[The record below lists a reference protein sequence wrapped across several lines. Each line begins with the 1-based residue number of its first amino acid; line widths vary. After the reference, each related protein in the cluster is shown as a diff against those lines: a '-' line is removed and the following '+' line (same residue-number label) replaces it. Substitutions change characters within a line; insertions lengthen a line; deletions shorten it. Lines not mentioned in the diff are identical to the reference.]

1 MKRSFLSLIAVAAA
15 GFFAVTANAQP
26 APGMGAGPNPNPGI
40 CDNSGPHGPHGS
52 QMGARDGRMGRRGNE
67 MVTLHRIFALDLTT
81 EQANRVRTIQQNVEK
96 QIIPKRATLDVKR
109 IELRELMHQANV
121 NQRAVT
127 NKLKE
132 INDVRGEIA
141 QLRVNAQLEAR
152 GVLTG
157 EQLERYLDPT
167 WRPEPFQR
175 RMNVPARRR

>member
-1 MKRSFLSLIAVAAA
+1 MKRSFVSLIAIAAA
-15 GFFAVTANAQP
+15 GLFAVTANAQP
-26 APGMGAGPNPNPGI
+26 STGMGAGSNSNPGI
-40 CDNSGPHGPHGS
+40 CDTNGPHGP
-52 QMGARDGRMGRRGNE
+52 QMGGGGGRMGQRGNAKV
-67 MVTLHRIFALDLTT
+67 MLHRILALDLTS
-81 EQANRVRTIQQNVEK
+81 EQATRVRAIQQNVEK

-109 IELRELMHQANV
+109 IELRELMHQTNV

-167 WRPEPFQR
+167 WRPETSQCR
-175 RMNVPARRR
+175 TNRPARRR

>member
-1 MKRSFLSLIAVAAA
+1 MKRSFLSLIAVVAA
-15 GFFAVTANAQP
+15 GLLATSISAQP
-26 APGMGAGPNPNPGI
+26 NAGMGAGPSPNPNPGI
-40 CDNSGPHGPHGS
+40 CDSGGPHGP
-52 QMGARDGRMGRRGNE
+52 QMGARHNHMGNRGNAK
-67 MVTLHRIFALDLTT
+67 VALQRILALDLTS
-81 EQANRVRTIQQNVEK
+81 EQATRVRAIQQNVEK
-96 QIIPKRATLDVKR
+96 QIIPKRATLEVKR
-109 IELRELMHQANV
+109 IELRELMHQTNV

-167 WRPEPFQR
+167 WRPETSQCR
-175 RMNVPARRR
+175 KNTPARRR